1 MLPKYDQDRRYDYF
15 VVKGEKMRKSKNIKL
30 IAALLIILLVILGVS
45 GCSGNSSNK
54 SERYGVNITEK
65 RVVNTKD
72 ILANPDEYLDQT
84 VRLEGKIVREC
95 PSGCWFYLEDETGTI
110 YVDINPSGL
119 SIPPKVGKK
128 VVVEGVPENK
138 NGRISIF
145 GKGVEFQ

>member
-1 MLPKYDQDRRYDYF
+1 MIIF
-15 VVKGEKMRKSKNIKL
+15 IEKGEKMRKAKNIKL
-30 IAALLIILLVILGVS
+30 IGVLLIIILIILGIS
-45 GCSGNSSNK
+45 GCNSNSSEK

-65 RVVNTKD
+65 GVVNAKD
-72 ILANPDEYLDQT
+72 ILANPDKYLGQT
-84 VRLEGKIVREC
+84 LRLEGTIVREC

-138 NGRISIF
+138 NGRISII
-145 GKGVEFQ
+145 GKGVEF

>member
-1 MLPKYDQDRRYDYF
+1 
-15 VVKGEKMRKSKNIKL
+15 MRKAKKIKL
-30 IAALLIILLVILGVS
+30 IGLFLVIFVMVMS
-45 GCSGNSSNK
+45 MASCSDNRSSNSSEK

-95 PSGCWFYLEDETGTI
+95 PSGCWFFLEDETGTI

-128 VVVEGVPENK
+128 VVVEGVPTNR
-138 NGRISIF
+138 NGRISII
-145 GKGVEFQ
+145 GKGVEF

>member
-1 MLPKYDQDRRYDYF
+1 MIIF
-15 VVKGEKMRKSKNIKL
+15 IVKGENMRKTKKIKL
-30 IAALLIILLVILGVS
+30 FAALLIILLVILGVS
-45 GCSGNSSNK
+45 GCSGNSSDK

-65 RVVNTKD
+65 KVVSVKD
-72 ILANPDEYLDQT
+72 IYTNPNEYLDKT

-95 PSGCWFYLEDETGTI
+95 SSGCWFFLEDETGTI

-138 NGRISIF
+138 NGRITIN
-145 GKGVEFQ
+145 GKGVEF